1 MDTTKDIVFAEVYEI
16 LKNIEKEK
24 VMKIPSDIINMIKN
38 GRNIRLD
45 INIDWAEPLQN
56 QGFCKDTINIIGYF
70 NKHYWLEHEEPSRSG
85 DSHLSDFFESRR
97 RNGF

>member
-24 VMKIPSDIINMIKN
+24 VMKIPPYFINMIKN

-45 INIDWAEPLQN
+45 INIDWTKPLQS

-70 NKHYWLEHEEPSRSG
+70 NKYYWLEHEETSNSD
-85 DSHLSDFFESRR
+85 DSHLSDLFERRR